1 MEGPDTLS
9 LIACQPIVAFRWS
22 DSNQPS
28 RYCVAEVENRNIR
41 SSRSRRPPRALR
53 PIFIAVGSSP
63 MPPLPV
69 GGVQS
74 NMGMMMAAMSARC
87 CSKSRNRRASFFENR
102 ATSRSVSSRSSESR
116 NRPPSGNRFS
126 VGPAGETVR
135 PRCAS
140 RMSCQIASRS
150 MLST

>member
-1 MEGPDTLS
+1 
-9 LIACQPIVAFRWS
+9 
-22 DSNQPS
+22 
-28 RYCVAEVENRNIR
+28 
-41 SSRSRRPPRALR
+41 
-53 PIFIAVGSSP
+53 

-116 NRPPSGNRFS
+116 KRPSSGNRFS

-135 PRCAS
+135 PRRAS